1 MAGVV
6 EHDVPG
12 TKITPL
18 SEVHDDPQVINNRV
32 FVERE
37 HPVAGMVREPRP
49 AARMSAT
56 PQHIGDHAPT
66 FGQHSDEIV
75 TELGLDASALR
86 AAGVI
91 Y

>member
-1 MAGVV
+1 MKGVV
-6 EHDVPG
+6 EYDVPG
-12 TKITPL
+12 TKVTPL
-18 SEVHDDPQVINNRV
+18 SELHDDPQVINNKV

-56 PQHIGDHAPT
+56 PQQVGGHAPT

-75 TELGLDASALR
+75 TELGLDAAALR